1 MAGLSGIGVCWAFSS
16 LLAAIASCIG
26 FYLPFWLRGAMG
38 DNPVYF
44 GVFRRCNY
52 PRTDS
57 TGTLIMVN
65 ECGRYSTFDDIPSLS
80 WKIATLTIGV
90 GCGVAMLVSLTA
102 ILAVCI
108 RGIVSL
114 PVARVAG
121 ILQLCAACDTN
132 STDLV
137 IWSIQTCTMYTY
149 HKAYLTPIV
158 GSKIGLRR
166 SQKKT

>member
-26 FYLPFWLRGAMG
+26 FYLPFWLRGTMG

-52 PRTDS
+52 PRTDAS
-57 TGTLIMVN
+57 GTLIMVN
-65 ECGRYSTFDDIPSLS
+65 ECGRYSTFDDIPSFS

-108 RGIVSL
+108 RGIVS
-114 PVARVAG
+114 PAVAKVAG
-121 ILQLCAACDTN
+121 ILQLCAGKFISRGFNAC
-132 STDLV
+132 
-137 IWSIQTCTMYTY
+137 
-149 HKAYLTPIV
+149 
-158 GSKIGLRR
+158 SKFSKSVHIG
-166 SQKKT
+166 KKE